1 MPEEI
6 RTVPTPQF
14 VREFEQVQLNAFRV
28 NLANGWWSERSRIRE
43 ICEREGIDFR
53 PHLAIELIGLAHT
66 ELSEAVEA
74 ARKHPHETWC
84 NHTKKDTLVR
94 ELAGTVVRI
103 MDMAEYFGLPVA
115 QAIEAEIEANRTRGF
130 MHGGKAA

>member
-6 RTVPTPQF
+6 KSKFALHFGLLQ
-14 VREFEQVQLNAFRV
+14 REAFKINV
-28 NLANGWWSERSRIRE
+28 ANGWWSERQKIRRL
-43 ICEREGIDFR
+43 CEAQGIDFR
-53 PHLAIELIGLAHT
+53 PHLVIELIGLAHT

-74 ARKHPHETWC
+74 ARKHPPEKWGD
-84 NHTKKDTLVR
+84 HTTKDTLVR

-103 MDMAEYFGLPVA
+103 MDMAEYFELPLA
-115 QAIEAEIEANRTRGF
+115 QAIEAEIEANRTRGY